1 MTKQE
6 RLKQTILLQ
15 KSVTN
20 NSINEPIYEHH
31 EDMEMDKLDVIPTP
45 NLIRPISPFAMAK
58 INSDIDDCMIAQPND
73 MSLFETNESYINY
86 ESITSDQMSN
96 VKAY

>member
-1 MTKQE
+1 MT
-6 RLKQTILLQ
+6 
-15 KSVTN
+15 
-20 NSINEPIYEHH
+20 
-31 EDMEMDKLDVIPTP
+31 
-45 NLIRPISPFAMAK
+45 K

-86 ESITSDQMSN
+86 ESLASDQMSN

>member
-45 NLIRPISPFAMAK
+45 NLIRPISP
-58 INSDIDDCMIAQPND
+58 
-73 MSLFETNESYINY
+73 
-86 ESITSDQMSN
+86 
-96 VKAY
+96 